1 MVAVVRVVEVSM
13 RAKQVSLVSTMLSQL
28 RYSQLGRHRTNR
40 SRKTKKHRKLIFFM
54 NLSPGDELVYNVS
67 DGKAD
72 IMQYIKLTNTSGV
85 SLAYKVIYNTLRDCK
100 LT

>member
-1 MVAVVRVVEVSM
+1 
-13 RAKQVSLVSTMLSQL
+13 
-28 RYSQLGRHRTNR
+28 
-40 SRKTKKHRKLIFFM
+40 M